1 MLRAKFCWFG
11 EISPVNDTVSTNL
24 YMYREVIEETANK
37 YLCITLN
44 KRLIFVKTNNN
55 NKLLTKSKIT
65 YTCNFDRY
73 GKTSKSNCGKSG
85 ADFGSVE
92 KRAWRKLW
100 SYRSLKFSFW
110 TQLCVGNKI
119 WNRLDY
125 LWIANANRI
134 SPRGWH
140 YNHYT
145 VGSRMCISAKNPPKF
160 ILSWV
165 LRGLDL
171 KSYVHQGMYSF
182 TEFLND
188 YNAGWQLLYM
198 YVVFIEVP
206 KQASLF

>member
-24 YMYREVIEETANK
+24 YMYIEVIEETANK
-37 YLCITLN
+37 YLCITIN
-44 KRLIFVKTNNN
+44 KRLIFVKINNN

-85 ADFGSVE
+85 ADFGS
-92 KRAWRKLW
+92 
-100 SYRSLKFSFW
+100 
-110 TQLCVGNKI
+110 GNKI

-134 SPRGWH
+134 SPRGCH
-140 YNHYT
+140 YNQDT
-145 VGSRMCISAKNPPKF
+145 VGSRMCISAKNPLKI

-171 KSYVHQGMYSF
+171 KSYVHQGMYSL
-182 TEFLND
+182 TELLND